1 MRSLIL
7 ASAACVA
14 LSCAA
19 SAADLPTKAPAAA
32 PALAPAFTWTGF
44 YIGAHAG
51 AMIHNGDLALVGPGL
66 VDPVH
71 GAAPPDYAI
80 NPDLNTTGFKGGLL
94 AGYNYQIGSAVLGL
108 EADVGFGNTSGTVNS
123 AKREVPMGIWRAENA
138 FTQKINAHIR
148 GRVGYVWG
156 STLLYAAGGF
166 ATTNSELKITGYCPD
181 DPPYVYRANV
191 KHSLQGY
198 TLGAGVDHALT
209 SNILLRAEYL
219 FDDFGK
225 QTYRAGPEWQP
236 RAVNLQTHTIRA
248 ALSYKF

>member
-44 YIGAHAG
+44 YVGAHAG
-51 AMIHNGDLALVGPGL
+51 AMIHNGSLALVGPGL

-166 ATTNSELKITGYCPD
+166 AMTNGDLKLRGYCED
-181 DPPYVYRANV
+181 APYFFSDQV
-191 KHSLQGY
+191 KHNLKGY
-198 TLGAGVDHALT
+198 SLGAGVEHALT
-209 SNILLRAEYL
+209 SNISLRAEYL

-225 QTYRAGPEWQP
+225 KAYNAGTYWQD
-236 RAVNLQTHTIRA
+236 RSVSLQTHTIRA